1 MSICKEGFVFIGS
14 FFAVSVGAYVMGHY
28 VPLFYVLS
36 VIAFIL
42 TVFSL
47 FFFRNPD
54 RKCPNDENIIL
65 SPGDG
70 TVLEIATEEN
80 DYIGHDARVVRI
92 FLSIFNVHVQ
102 RSPINGVIHSIR
114 YRKGRFLPAMDC
126 KAHSVNEQNIIDIEG
141 KSGVKCQVIQIA
153 GIIARRIVCWCAQND
168 HVKGG
173 QTIGLIRFGSQVNIY
188 IPSAVEIKV
197 QKGQR
202 VKGGVT
208 TIGEIR

>member
-1 MSICKEGFVFIGS
+1 MTICKEGFVYIGT
-14 FFAVSVGAYVMGHY
+14 FFALSVASYGMGHY

-36 VIAFIL
+36 LIAFIL
-42 TVFSL
+42 TLFSL
-47 FFFRNPD
+47 FFFRSPD
-54 RKCPNDENIIL
+54 RKGHNDENSIL
-65 SPGDG
+65 SPADG

-80 DYIGHDARVVRI
+80 DYIGHNAKVVRI
-92 FLSIFNVHVQ
+92 FLSIFSVHVQ

-141 KSGVKCQVIQIA
+141 ESGVKCQVIQIA
-153 GIIARRIVCWCAQND
+153 GIIARRIACWCALND
-168 HVKGG
+168 NVKSG

-188 IPSAVEIKV
+188 IPSDVEIKV

-202 VKGGVT
+202 VKGGLT